1 MKEFTRE
8 SLSCIPHGKPPLAVQ
23 KQQSQIDAL
32 LTSDGSPEIQ
42 PETNGVAVVA
52 PNHSDDRIRRVDP
65 SPTKPAMVTEI
76 VRLEFVPAP
85 GHDGM
90 PIFRLKIDVGEVCI
104 TEYYISLLVVS
115 DLGFEPTGTM
125 KFKLTHG
132 ENVYPVIFA
141 GCSFEFKSV
150 GIRGVSFLR
159 DKPNES

>member
-8 SLSCIPHGKPPLAVQ
+8 TLSCIPHGDPPIAVQ
-23 KQQSQIDAL
+23 QQQSQIKAL
-32 LTSDGSPEIQ
+32 LTSDGAPEIP
-42 PETNGVAVVA
+42 PETNGSKSLT
-52 PNHSDDRIRRVDP
+52 PHYPDDKIRRIEP
-65 SPTKPAMVTEI
+65 SPVKPVMVTET
-76 VRLEFVPAP
+76 VRLEFVPP
-85 GHDGM
+85 GNVGM

-159 DKPNES
+159 DKSNES